1 LSGIPESFKAEA
13 SIWHQCFELGTCG
26 GTHIS
31 YRSLQCD
38 ESHHDESICIIK
50 RLVERTRQEVTWDRL
65 FFRYSDITQY
75 PYQIRGPQNQKRVPF
90 RIQADFVFGYEE
102 DDPNSNRDFKTLF
115 ESKHVNMKEKEGLT
129 EDDVR
134 VLLLDIE
141 QYASKLKFN
150 KRLGCFLTYSR
161 DCDNKDHASGDDCG
175 VCFGLTKMVT
185 TCCSHHLCVKCFQKL
200 VSIRRCPF
208 CREDEISILTSM

>member
-1 LSGIPESFKAEA
+1 MATLVS
-13 SIWHQCFELGTCG
+13 
-26 GTHIS
+26 
-31 YRSLQCD
+31 
-38 ESHHDESICIIK
+38 HDE
-50 RLVERTRQEVTWDRL
+50 VTAIHTSLMEMVDNK
-65 FFRYSDITQY
+65 
-75 PYQIRGPQNQKRVPF
+75 QIRNRNFFYYHVDKIDGIRIDIVIEYFPTSNRLNF